1 MDLYEAMTT
10 GGASRA
16 FHPDSVPDQVI
27 HGILDHARFA
37 PSGANL
43 QGWNVIV
50 VKNMETR
57 HRLQELYQL
66 SWREYIAF
74 RDAGQVAFSAGADGT
89 VRVDGIDLELARQT
103 PQPNPLVDNL
113 EKVPVLMMLCVDM
126 TTISFLDIEVKRPS
140 IVGGASIYPFGH
152 NIMLAARNEGLGGVL
167 ITIICRQEDEVKR
180 SLNIPDHMAV
190 AGMIVLG
197 RPVRPLR
204 KLTRKSVEQFA
215 TVDRFDGEPFK
226 VTPLAIQT

>member
-1 MDLYEAMTT
+1 MNLYEAMTT

-16 FHPDSVPDQVI
+16 FHPDSVPDEVI
-27 HGILDHARFA
+27 HRILDHARFA

-57 HRLQELYQL
+57 RRLRELYQL

-74 RDAGQVAFSAGADGT
+74 RDAGQVAFSASADGT
-89 VRVDGIDLELARQT
+89 VHVDGIDLELARQT
-103 PQPNPLVDNL
+103 PQPNPFVDNL
-113 EKVPVLMMLCVDM
+113 EKVPVLMILCADM
-126 TTISFLDIEVKRPS
+126 TTISFLDIDVKRPS

-152 NIMLAARNEGLGGVL
+152 NVMLAARNEGLGGVL
-167 ITIICRQEDEVKR
+167 MTIICRQEDEVKR
-180 SLNIPDHMAV
+180 LLNIPDHMAI
-190 AGMIVLG
+190 AGVIVLG

-204 KLTRKSVEQFA
+204 KLTRKLVEQF
-215 TVDRFDGEPFK
+215 TMVDRFDGEPFK
-226 VTPLAIQT
+226 VTP